1 MIEQI
6 NQQTYAKP
14 HAKENQCRQLPTTA
28 KLWFYLI
35 LIIMEEN
42 TNRYADHDGDE
53 EYPQQSEREFRF
65 LSNRSTHLLFHSSNW
80 VLF

>member
-1 MIEQI
+1 MLEQI
-6 NQQTYAKP
+6 DQQTKAKP

-42 TNRYADHDGDE
+42 TNWYADHNRDE
-53 EYPQQSEREFRF
+53 ED
-65 LSNRSTHLLFHSSNW
+65 T
-80 VLF
+80 